1 LRIRSIRITY
11 DENGRSVRRPRNIRR
26 IVLIVVAVLVLIWI
40 VGYILFNIGGTVP
53 GTGEG
58 DIIQTP

>member
-1 LRIRSIRITY
+1 MRSIRITY
-11 DENGRSVRRPRNIRR
+11 DEHGRSAHRPRRWGR
-26 IVLIVVAVLVLIWI
+26 IVLIVFAVIVLIWV
-40 VGYILFNIGGTVP
+40 VGYIVFNVGGVVP